1 MSVFFGKL
9 DNKMSKLSLITPIYK
24 NEKNIIPFYES
35 FMKEIAPYVEDYEII
50 MVNDGSPDNSWEIM
64 KILAEKDPKIKI
76 IKLSRNFGAYEANF
90 IGYMYATGDCITT
103 KAVDLQ
109 EPAELTVNMFQ
120 AWKDGAKIV
129 LAVREKRYDSCI
141 TNLTANLY
149 YQIIRKLVQK
159 NMPKGGFDIYLID
172 RQVAD
177 LIIKMQERNS
187 PITLQILWAGFEPE
201 LISYV
206 RRKREIGTSSWSLGK
221 KIKLAIDSL
230 INFSYV
236 PVRCMTIT
244 GILFWLF
251 SIMWGIHLIVSKLSG
266 RIGVSGYTTIVV
278 ILLFTS
284 GMIMFTLGVL
294 GEYIWRTLDNTRKRP
309 IAVVS
314 ETMNI
319 DTKQ

>member
-1 MSVFFGKL
+1 
-9 DNKMSKLSLITPIYK
+9 MSKLSLITPIYK

-50 MVNDGSPDNSWEIM
+50 MVNDCSPDNSWEIM
-64 KILAEKDPKIKI
+64 KTLAEKDPKIKI

-109 EPAELTVNMFQ
+109 EPAELTVNMYQ
-120 AWKDGAKIV
+120 AWKAGAKVV
-129 LAVREKRYDSCI
+129 LAVREKRNDSGV

-149 YQIIRKLVQK
+149 YRIIRKMVQK

-177 LIIKMQERNS
+177 LILQMQERNS
-187 PITLQILWAGFEPE
+187 PITLQILWTGFEPK
-201 LISYV
+201 LMGYV
-206 RRKREIGTSSWSLGK
+206 RRKREIGKSSWSFGK
-221 KIKLAIDSL
+221 KLKLALDSL

-236 PVRCMTIT
+236 PVRCMMIV
-244 GILFWLF
+244 GMLFWLF
-251 SIMWGIHLIVSKLSG
+251 SVLWGIHLIVSKLSG
-266 RIGVSGYTTIVV
+266 KIDVSGYTTIVV
-278 ILLFTS
+278 ILLFS
-284 GMIMFTLGVL
+284 AGMIMFTLGLL
-294 GEYIWRTLDNTRKRP
+294 GEYIWRALENTRKRP

-314 ETMNI
+314 ETMNVE
-319 DTKQ
+319 KKEE